1 MGYGLADDDLDLAL
15 GWVRAFAAGQA
26 PRHFALMPAGRPGPM
41 RRRQLDDAGMRI
53 LEYETPGGSHHA
65 MVSTLRSLR

>member
-41 RRRQLDDAGMRI
+41 RRRQL
-53 LEYETPGGSHHA
+53 EYETPGGSHDA